1 MALFGLGSFAEG
13 FVGGFAESANKALLE
28 DMQAVRDRVKTVSDY
43 RVKRAM
49 DEQEERK
56 EELDEITDALKEGA
70 SVFGDDPRATEYAAS
85 LLKDQGSITAYKSF
99 IAELRKKKNDS
110 SIDPAG
116 FFARAEA
123 DAPTSKGFTVS
134 DYAKAYQGA
143 EKTLPNYRLPEDA
156 VASTAGGLLSKIG
169 FTPDIS
175 GRVQERTQEQMAAA
189 GIGVDTVDTS
199 ISLPSLDFDS
209 EAWTLSDKDAS
220 QKIKYFQ
227 EKLVNPRLDEETRNK
242 YENKLQAQLNIA
254 AESKDD
260 DIRLSALEQQFE
272 RAKIADRPA
281 LNEQIMEIKL
291 RKKRREAQASV
302 DDGSDV
308 MAVKKLDRAAAY
320 IRSQD
325 ENLSKED
332 RDTALE
338 AYYQLGEEI
347 NDFGKGEPTVEA
359 KYNKRLENHRRRQ
372 VEDPTYKAGNVE
384 FDAEVAELDRLKAIS
399 QDGGT
404 KDATTTGITS
414 SVKAIDLIISTNPSV
429 TANIPNNVDFQ
440 RIKKVVIGGDTV
452 SEGLAMLNEEERK
465 IYDEGM
471 AAMRGAGQ
479 PIVDSYIAT
488 LPEGADKSSAIAAA
502 KLLGYDVSKYSAPT
516 ATESATPVSDEG
528 VADTGQVQAPSVS
541 EAQAKQA
548 VPDTT
553 ESAQNILNRLMR
565 TGGDINQAIADAE
578 ERNYSPEFIAVLKAE
593 ADTDTTMTRAAME
606 PAITDEQLEAET
618 TTAAENDVDAAV
630 KIIDTVSGFAS
641 KEIRAIAKQLGISK
655 EAATKLH
662 AEAEAAIAARRNENK
677 PTRKRSN
684 RNKGGLMS
692 SNTEQG

>member
-70 SVFGDDPRATEYAAS
+70 SVFGDDPRAAEYAAS

-123 DAPTSKGFTVS
+123 DAPTSKGFTIS

-242 YENKLQAQLNIA
+242 YEDKLQAQLNIA

-272 RAKIADRPA
+272 RAEIADRPA

-338 AYYQLGEEI
+338 AYYRLGEEI

-372 VEDPTYKAGNVE
+372 VEDPTYKAGNVA

-414 SVKAIDLIISTNPSV
+414 SIKAVDLIISTNPTI
-429 TANIPNNVDFQ
+429 TANIPNNADFQ
-440 RIKKVVIGGDTV
+440 RIKKVVIGADTI
-452 SEGLAMLNEEERK
+452 SAGLAMLNGDERK

-479 PIVDSYIAT
+479 PIVDSYIAS

-516 ATESATPVSDEG
+516 AIESATPVSDES

-662 AEAEAAIAARRNENK
+662 AEAEAAIAARRKENK

-684 RNKGGLMS
+684 KNKGGLMS
-692 SNTEQG
+692 SSTEQG